1 MFDYR
6 IYRSMT
12 HDATRLSKGD
22 LLLSEPFLND
32 GNFERSVILM
42 CEHNEEGS
50 LGFVLNKPSLLTLE
64 DVLDEVSGFEQLLYT
79 GGPVQQNTLHF
90 VHRLPQ
96 LVGGADGLGENI
108 FWGGD
113 YDQLLMMINTRQ
125 VESDYIRFFVGYS
138 GWSPG
143 QLAAELEQDAWIVYK
158 QATVAQV
165 FDVPPERLWQE
176 VLRTMGGR
184 YHMFS
189 NYPID
194 PRLN

>member
-1 MFDYR
+1 MSKEAIR
-6 IYRSMT
+6 VN
-12 HDATRLSKGD
+12 KGD
-22 LLLSEPFLND
+22 LLLSEPFLAD
-32 GNFERSVILM
+32 TNFERSVILL

-64 DVLDEVSGFEQLLYT
+64 DVLEEAAGSEQSLYT

-90 VHRLPQ
+90 VHRMSELQ
-96 LVGGADGLGENI
+96 DGANDLGERV

-113 YDQLLMMINTRQ
+113 FAQLLTLMNIRQ
-125 VESDYIRFFVGYS
+125 LMPENIRFFVGYS
-138 GWSPG
+138 GWAPG
-143 QLAAELEQDAWIVYK
+143 QLATELAEEAWIVYPR
-158 QATVAQV
+158 ATGEYV

-176 VLRTMGGR
+176 VLRTMGGKYR
-184 YHMFS
+184 MFS

>member
-1 MFDYR
+1 M
-6 IYRSMT
+6 SNE
-12 HDATRLSKGD
+12 ASSPQKGD
-22 LLLSEPFLND
+22 LLLSEPFLGD
-32 GNFERSVILM
+32 DNFERSVILL

-64 DVLDEVSGFEQLLYT
+64 DVLEEAAGYQQLLYT

-96 LVGGADGLGENI
+96 LAEGADLLGENI
-108 FWGGD
+108 FWGGAPE
-113 YDQLLMMINTRQ
+113 QLLSLINTRQ
-125 VESDYIRFFVGYS
+125 LPPDDIRFLAGYS

-143 QLAAELEQDAWIVYK
+143 QLATELAANAWIIYP
-158 QATVAQV
+158 QATAPQV
-165 FDVPPERLWQE
+165 FDVPPERLWQA
-176 VLRTMGGR
+176 VLRTMGGKYR
-184 YHMFS
+184 EFS

>member
-1 MFDYR
+1 
-6 IYRSMT
+6 MT
-12 HDATRLSKGD
+12 HLSKGD
-22 LLLSEPFLND
+22 LLVSEPFLD
-32 GNFERSVILM
+32 DANFERSVILM

-64 DVLDEVSGFEQLLYT
+64 DVLEEASGFEQLLYT

-96 LVGGADGLGENI
+96 LADGSNDLGENL

-113 YDQLLMMINTRQ
+113 FEQLLSMINTRQ
-125 VESDYIRFFVGYS
+125 LEAEDIRFFIGYS

-143 QLAAELEQDAWIVYK
+143 QLGSELDSDAWIVYK
-158 QATVAQV
+158 QTSGNQV

-176 VLRTMGGR
+176 VLRTMGGKYR
-184 YHMFS
+184 MFS
-189 NYPID
+189 NYPVD

>member
-1 MFDYR
+1 M
-6 IYRSMT
+6 RSEV
-12 HDATRLSKGD
+12 HLSKGD
-22 LLLSEPFLND
+22 LLLSEPFLGD
-32 GNFERSVILM
+32 DNFERSVILM

-64 DVLDEVSGFEQLLYT
+64 DVIEEVSGYEQQLHT

-90 VHRLPQ
+90 IHRLPQ
-96 LVGGADGLGENI
+96 LATDADYLGKGI

-113 YDQLLMMINTRQ
+113 FEQLLSMINTRQ
-125 VESDYIRFFVGYS
+125 LTSEDVRFFAGYS

-143 QLAAELEQDAWIVYK
+143 QLATELAQDAWIIYSR
-158 QATVAQV
+158 ASAEQV
-165 FDVPPERLWQE
+165 FDTPSEQLWQA
-176 VLRTMGGR
+176 VLRTMGEKYR
-184 YHMFS
+184 MIS